1 MSELLNSNPGGKIT
15 RTMRINLMEQRKA
28 IVAKWQS
35 SGLLDGIEGDMRI
48 NVAQLY
54 ESEAAHMLN
63 ETIESMSEYHL
74 RKYNADMGRG
84 RSQYAQFHLTKLIHY
99 TETDIRKKHCS

>member
-1 MSELLNSNPGGKIT
+1 MSHLLNSGGKT
-15 RTMRINLMEQRKA
+15 SKTMLINLIEQRKA
-28 IVAKWQS
+28 IVANWQA
-35 SGLLDGIEGDMRI
+35 SGLLDGIEGELKI
-48 NVAQLY
+48 NIAQLY